1 MTGTIPG
8 DISGPVVWTWM
19 YKDSRVFYT
28 SLCGLQDFENSMFKR
43 LLANSIFRA
52 AKQEP
57 RRKEL

>member
-1 MTGTIPG
+1 MTWTIPG
-8 DISGPVVWTWM
+8 DISEPAVWTRM